1 MSLRVGP
8 AGVRLTVPP
17 GVSRRRIEAFVR
29 ASADWVEERRAAL
42 PAPPPPLRDGDRL
55 AYLDGELVLRV
66 RPGSRAT
73 ARRDG
78 SALLVTTGS
87 GTADTPVERW
97 YRRELH
103 RLALPQARALAEGL
117 GHAVVRLSV
126 RDGRSRWGSCSTT
139 GHMSLSWRLLL
150 APRPVLDYV
159 VAHEVC
165 HLRHADHSPAFWTLL
180 GTVAPGHDPARR
192 WLRDHGHL
200 LRAGPGWRA
209 GGLAPAVVDGLSR
222 PGGSG

>member
-17 GVSRRRIEAFVR
+17 GTSQRRIDAFLR
-29 ASADWVEERRAAL
+29 ASADWVEERRAAMA
-42 PAPPPPLRDGDRL
+42 PAPAPLRDGDRL
-55 AYLDGELVLRV
+55 AYLDADLVLRL
-66 RPGSRAT
+66 RPGARAT

-78 SALLVTTGS
+78 GSLVVTPGA
-87 GTADTPVERW
+87 GAAELPVERW

-103 RLALPQARALAEGL
+103 RVALPQARALAADIGL
-117 GHAVVRLSV
+117 AVVRLSV
-126 RDGRSRWGSCSTT
+126 RDGRSRWGSCSPS
-139 GHMSLSWRLLL
+139 GRMSLSWRLLL

-165 HLRHADHSPAFWTLL
+165 HLRHPDHSAAFWGLL
-180 GTVAPGHDPARR
+180 GALAPGHDPARR

-209 GGLAPAVVDGLSR
+209 DGGAPPAPEPISR

>member
-8 AGVRLTVPP
+8 AGIRLTVPP
-17 GVSRRRIEAFVR
+17 GTSQRRIDAFVR
-29 ASADWVEERRAAL
+29 ASADWVEERRAL
-42 PAPPPPLRDGDRL
+42 MAPPPAPLRDGDRL
-55 AYLDGELVLRV
+55 AYLDADLVLRL
-66 RPGSRAT
+66 RPGTRAT

-78 SALLVTTGS
+78 GALLVTTGP
-87 GTADTPVERW
+87 GAADVPVERW

-103 RLALPQARALAEGL
+103 RIALPQARALAADLGL
-117 GHAVVRLSV
+117 DVVRLSV

-139 GHMSLSWRLLL
+139 GRMSLSWRLLL

-165 HLRHADHSPAFWTLL
+165 HLRHADHSRAFWDLL
-180 GTVAPGHDPARR
+180 TTIAPDHGPARR
-192 WLRDHGHL
+192 WLREHGHL

-209 GGLAPAVVDGLSR
+209 DGTAPPAPQGLSR